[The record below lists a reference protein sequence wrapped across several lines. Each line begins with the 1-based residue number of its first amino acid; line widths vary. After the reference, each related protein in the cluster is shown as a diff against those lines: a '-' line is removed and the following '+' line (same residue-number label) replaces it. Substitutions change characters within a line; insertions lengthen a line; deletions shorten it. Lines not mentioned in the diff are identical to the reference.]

1 MEAPSHLDR
10 MPREVETALFRI
22 VQESLSNVHR
32 HSGSKTAR
40 IQLEQDEVEIRL
52 EVSDQGRGF
61 VAPVPNELDATRL
74 GVGIAG
80 MRERVR
86 QLGGRLEIRS
96 SSSGT
101 TVIAMLPL
109 LREHPKPGSDSA
121 EKVLRELFGGMK
133 DEGMPVALTKK
144 EAA

>member
-1 MEAPSHLDR
+1 MEAPNHLAR

-40 IQLEQDEVEIRL
+40 VQLSQDETEIRL
-52 EVSDQGRGF
+52 EISDQGRGF
-61 VAPVPNELDATRL
+61 VTPVANQVDATRL

-96 SSSGT
+96 NSSGT
-101 TVIAMLPL
+101 TVIATLPL
-109 LREHPKPGSDSA
+109 LQERPKPTADSPDS
-121 EKVLRELFGGMK
+121 VPGELLAGMT
-133 DEGMPVALTKK
+133 DENMPVALSRQQ
-144 EAA
+144 AA